1 MRRARLD
8 ESLIYQSIVRR
19 KRVRLINDT
28 YKISTFS
35 IFFVAFLL
43 LVGIIS
49 GIATLNLL
57 GETTKSYY
65 IASVGKAILVS
76 SAFNILM
83 LAVSI
88 MCAIWIF
95 GILPLIAAILL
106 KGFILS
112 FSACALIMAK
122 YGFLGFA
129 ISIVIPN
136 MVLLYAHFTLI
147 LISLSEWSNRF
158 KNFFQNRAQTKSI
171 NTQYFQAIRPCLI
184 ALVLGIIIE
193 GIIAPLLMRAIQ

>member
-1 MRRARLD
+1 MNNGDFEAQQAHFGYTTDEQKGKPEVREFISMLGSICAQNAEISIGLAIGQAICAEARLD
-8 ESLIYQSIVRR
+8 ESLIYQSIVMSV
-19 KRVRLINDT
+19 KGLGLSMTHTRL
-28 YKISTFS
+28 STFS

-106 KGFILS
+106 RLHIKLFCLRSNYGEVWL
-112 FSACALIMAK
+112 FSLCNK
-122 YGFLGFA
+122 
-129 ISIVIPN
+129 
-136 MVLLYAHFTLI
+136 H
-147 LISLSEWSNRF
+147 SN
-158 KNFFQNRAQTKSI
+158 S
-171 NTQYFQAIRPCLI
+171 
-184 ALVLGIIIE
+184 
-193 GIIAPLLMRAIQ
+193 